1 MDVYKRALRAVIA
14 TVCACCAVA
23 GIGLAAVPGLALAKV
38 TCGLITGSGSTLQ
51 SEQQELWIEEV
62 KNNKVISGGEANECI
77 AAAPVIEYNLTTG
90 TGSGQGLEEFGV
102 NAAKE
107 LLPALSSNKT
117 TLDAFVGSD
126 DPPTLAQMTEMKT
139 ASESEPLVVPVVAAP
154 VAIIVHLPAACSLTG
169 LAQVSNLHLEEI
181 FAGLEVSWA
190 TLLGSAVSGT
200 GCTGIPMVD
209 VRSDSSGTSF
219 ALKQYLCQVEPIE
232 WSPTTLVC
240 ESGEGF
246 VTDSATWPKL
256 VLEVLLKH
264 LTKGTEEPELENKG
278 SGGEAEAVE
287 LEAGSI
293 GYVNLANAKGFK
305 LSATGETLFWLNVEE
320 NNSSKFADPLETGEQ
335 GHCPTA
341 FTFPTGTEAEAKE
354 SMWDKIHLA
363 KFGQENA
370 YPICTFTYAIT
381 WEKFLTTKLE
391 LSTNYNGAV
400 PAEELANTTRAYF
413 EFITKTG
420 QGLIATDYTKSPA
433 NVDTIAEVIAEKI
446 TP

>member
-1 MDVYKRALRAVIA
+1 MDVYKRVLRSVIA

-23 GIGLAAVPGLALAKV
+23 GIGLVATPGLALAKV

-62 KNNKVISGGEANECI
+62 KINKVISGTGATECI
-77 AAAPVIEYNLTTG
+77 AAAPVIEYNLPTG
-90 TGSGQGLEEFGV
+90 IGSGQGLEEFGV
-102 NAAKE
+102 NAAKA

-126 DPPTLAQMTEMKT
+126 DPPTLAQMTEMKE

-154 VAIIVHLPAACSLTG
+154 VAIIVHLPAECALTG
-169 LAQVSNLHLEEI
+169 LAQVTNLHLEEL
-181 FAGLEVSWA
+181 FSGVKMSWS
-190 TLLGSAVSGT
+190 TLLGTSVSGA
-200 GCTGIPMVD
+200 GCASTIMVD

-219 ALKQYLCQVEPIE
+219 ALKQYLCQVEPTV
-232 WSPTTLVC
+232 WDGGGANTC
-240 ESGEGF
+240 ESGLGF
-246 VTDSATWPKL
+246 VVDSATWPQVVEKVLTEHGTKL
-256 VLEVLLKH
+256 NEGSKGEV
-264 LTKGTEEPELENKG
+264 
-278 SGGEAEAVE
+278 EAVE
-287 LEAGSI
+287 EEAGSI
-293 GYVNLANAKGFK
+293 GYVNLANASKGTFK
-305 LSATGETLFWLNVEE
+305 LSATGETLFWVNVEE

-341 FTFPTGTEAEAKE
+341 FTFPTGTETEAKE

-413 EFITKTG
+413 EFIAKAG
-420 QGLIATDYTKSPA
+420 QGLIAVDYSKLPA
-433 NVDTIAEVIAEKI
+433 NVDAIAEGIAEKI